1 MLHHLLTC
9 PGARASRLDGGFAKR
24 RAACGPDIS
33 MVGDPG
39 VPLRGVELMDVIGK
53 KGIVQNRDCFE
64 VVVVVWRQEVKHLTT

>member
-1 MLHHLLTC
+1 
-9 PGARASRLDGGFAKR
+9 
-24 RAACGPDIS
+24 